1 MFQNVRLHRVESVR
15 RIRKP
20 PRRKMLFELLQKR
33 NTFGFASKFNRH
45 AALIVWRGRRR
56 GAKFTHP
63 QSPQPGQSRPPQLIN
78 HGWLLPRGRK
88 TKKTTRPKANTIK
101 SPIESPTRKVRQPSA
116 PDPSPSPTAPRH
128 ARNSCATRGNRKPN
142 VATAARTRPQRIALR
157 MDPSP
162 ALESTGTR

>member
-88 TKKTTRPKANTIK
+88 TKKITRPKASTIK
-101 SPIESPTRKVRQPSA
+101 SPMASAAKKVRQLSVPA
-116 PDPSPSPTAPRH
+116 RSPSRTASRH
-128 ARNSCATRGNRKPN
+128 ARNSCATRGNRNPK
-142 VATAARTRPQRIALR
+142 VATAAKTRPQRMALR
-157 MDPSP
+157 MEP
-162 ALESTGTR
+162 ASVLES